1 MDKIKVLIVDD
12 SPVVRQAISA
22 ILSSDK
28 AIEIIGMASNPF
40 EAADLIKNQIP
51 DVITLDIEMP
61 KMDGLTFLKK
71 IMSQHPIPVVIIS
84 RVAEKGSDKALI
96 ALEYGA
102 VDVISKTQMISHH
115 LMDDSKIM
123 LCDIIKAAS
132 KAKLKRIAPSKSIVV
147 EPKLSADVILTKKAN
162 LPKLAISE
170 KVIAIGASTGGTE
183 AIVSVLKDVNINCSG
198 ILVVQHMPEFF
209 TKAFAERLNEMFSL
223 NVKEAENGDIVQKGK
238 ILIAPGNKHMLLKS
252 NGLNYV
258 VEIKDGPLVN
268 RHRPSVDVLFR
279 SVAQTAGCNALGIL
293 LTGMGDDGARG
304 LLEMKEAG
312 AQTIAQDEKTSI
324 VFGMPREAIAL
335 GAAQKIA
342 PLQLIGIHINN
353 FG

>member
-1 MDKIKVLIVDD
+1 MQKIKVLIVDD
-12 SPVVRQAISA
+12 SSVVIQAISA
-22 ILSSDK
+22 ILTTDGE
-28 AIEIIGMASNPF
+28 IEIIGTANNPY
-40 EAADLIKNQIP
+40 EAADLIKKQIP

-71 IMSQHPIPVVIIS
+71 IMSQHPIPVVVIS
-84 RVAEKGSDKALI
+84 NIVEKGSLKALQ

-102 VDVISKTQMISHH
+102 VEVISKPQMNSQ
-115 LMDDSKIM
+115 LLFDESKIL

-132 KAKLKRIAPSKSIVV
+132 KAKLKRIAPGKDIYV
-147 EPKLSADVILTKKAN
+147 EPKLSADVILSKRSPLIN
-162 LPKLAISE
+162 LVNSE
-170 KVIAIGASTGGTE
+170 KIIAIGASTGGTE
-183 AIVSVLKDVNINCSG
+183 AIVSILKDINLNCSG
-198 ILVVQHMPEFF
+198 IVIVQHMPEFF
-209 TKAFAERLNEMFSL
+209 TKAFADRLNELF
-223 NVKEAENGDIVQKGK
+223 NIEVHEAKNGDIIQKGK
-238 ILIAPGNKHMLLKS
+238 VLIAPGNKHILLK
-252 NGLNYV
+252 NTGTNYF
-258 VEIKDGPLVN
+258 VEIREGPLVN

-279 SVAQTAGCNALGIL
+279 SVAQSAGKNALGIL
-293 LTGMGDDGARG
+293 LTGMGDDGAKG

-335 GAAQKIA
+335 GAAQKVV

>member
-28 AIEIIGMASNPF
+28 EIEITGTASNPF

-84 RVAEKGSDKALI
+84 RVAEKGSDKALT

-115 LMDDSKIM
+115 IMDDSKIM

-132 KAKLKRIAPSKSIVV
+132 KAKLKRIAPTKNMVV
-147 EPKLSADVILTKKAN
+147 EPKLSADVVIAKKTNYA
-162 LPKLAISE
+162 KLAISE

-183 AIVSVLKDVNINCSG
+183 AIVSVLKDTNLNCSG
-198 ILVVQHMPEFF
+198 ILIVQHMPPPPPPPP
-209 TKAFAERLNEMFSL
+209 ADRLNEMFAL
-223 NVKEAENGDIVQKGK
+223 NVKEAENGDIVHKGRV
-238 ILIAPGNKHMLLKS
+238 LIAPGNKHMLLKS
-252 NGLNYV
+252 NGINYV

-279 SVAQTAGCNALGIL
+279 SVAQTAGCNSLGIL

-312 AQTIAQDEKTSI
+312 AQTIAQDEKSCI